1 MERAENDDDEEL
13 EVDTTESQDLERLL
27 EMTSLQH
34 CFSLESI
41 LFLHQVRMQ
50 DAVRFQ
56 SLAFLVQLC
65 LCDRAILDG
74 DHHVHDEE
82 DDSHDEE

>member
-1 MERAENDDDEEL
+1 MERAENEEEAEL

-27 EMTSLQH
+27 KMTSLQH

-74 DHHVHDEE
+74 DHHVYDEE